1 MGQSITCGCHR
12 RRRLDGSPQC
22 PAILVRGLFVL
33 RNRPV
38 LLKKSGVVGSDSEAD
53 AGVGALRDG
62 KQFTDA
68 GSSDHLAECDVG
80 GR

>member
-1 MGQSITCGCHR
+1 VSGPFWCAAYF
-12 RRRLDGSPQC
+12 LP
-22 PAILVRGLFVL
+22 
-33 RNRPV
+33 RNRFV
-38 LLKKSGVVGSDSEAD
+38 LLKNLEWLEVDSEAD

-68 GSSDHLAECDVG
+68 GTSDHLAECDVD